1 MIKANVNAYTLK
13 KCIIY
18 VLNLYLG
25 FCAILSF
32 PCHSCLDIQSD
43 QGQTEWEFRQRIWMR
58 LLQVSGK
65 NDQNLA
71 GSPRAGRPS
80 GWLGEKPVGEGLRK
94 AYRAVADEP
103 IPEKMQKLID
113 ELKRRECDKG

>member
-1 MIKANVNAYTLK
+1 
-13 KCIIY
+13 
-18 VLNLYLG
+18 
-25 FCAILSF
+25 
-32 PCHSCLDIQSD
+32 
-43 QGQTEWEFRQRIWMR
+43 MR

-94 AYRAVADEP
+94 AYRSVADEP